1 MKINK
6 LQRKGY
12 EVTLELE
19 EEFSEVEKETAH
31 VFNDVAR
38 SAGGG

>member
-19 EEFSEVEKETAH
+19 EEFSEVEKEPPMFLTTW
-31 VFNDVAR
+31 
-38 SAGGG
+38 